1 MKGKTMKRTG
11 SGIAA
16 IAAFGMMVSGCGGSG
31 SGESAAPDQ
40 SKMSPEDVQ
49 KEIQKL
55 SPPSTKG
62 KAKAK

>member
-1 MKGKTMKRTG
+1 MGL
-11 SGIAA
+11 AA
-16 IAAFGMMVSGCGGSG
+16 VAAFGMMISGCGGSG
-31 SGESAAPDQ
+31 SGEGGGGGQP
-40 SKMSPEDVQ
+40 KMSPEEGQ

>member
-1 MKGKTMKRTG
+1 MKRAGTG
-11 SGIAA
+11 IST
-16 IAAFGMMVSGCGGSG
+16 IAAFLMMASGCGGSG
-31 SGESAAPDQ
+31 GEGGAGDQ
-40 SKMSPEDVQ
+40 PKMSPEEVQ

>member
-1 MKGKTMKRTG
+1 MKREVT
-11 SGIAA
+11 GIAA
-16 IAAFGMMVSGCGGSG
+16 IAAFAMMFSGCGGSG
-31 SGESAAPDQ
+31 TGGSGAGDQ
-40 SKMSPEDVQ
+40 PKMSPEEVQ

>member
-1 MKGKTMKRTG
+1 MKREGT
-11 SGIAA
+11 GIAA
-16 IAAFGMMVSGCGGSG
+16 IAAFVMMASGCGGSG
-31 SGESAAPDQ
+31 SGEGGAGDQ
-40 SKMSPEDVQ
+40 PKMSPEDVQ